1 MIEVA
6 LLLSALS
13 ILNGINQFL
22 LTSCSVFRR
31 IVLESPHD
39 SGYVVK
45 WFKLPLLEVQ
55 HVLTDVYLIIHSSIP
70 LFICDAIGVENTKKT
85 PEISTACI
93 HLCLPDVRVRHS
105 HAKGRIN
112 KRSECKNLM
121 FIFYINLYVFPDHFQ
136 PWYPKFVNSVVALH
150 SGLTPSW
157 PRIAPRHFNSSTV
170 FSCIT
175 VRRLYNRHLFCY
187 YRKLFLN

>member
-13 ILNGINQFL
+13 ILKGINHFL
-22 LTSCSVFRR
+22 LTSCSIFRR

-45 WFKLPLLEVQ
+45 WFKLPFLGVQ
-55 HVLTDVYLIIHSSIP
+55 HVFTGVYLIIHSSIL

-85 PEISTACI
+85 SEISTAWI
-93 HLCLPDVRVRHS
+93 NLCRPDVRVRQS
-105 HAKGRIN
+105 HAKGRID

-121 FIFYINLYVFPDHFQ
+121 FIFYINLCFSR
-136 PWYPKFVNSVVALH
+136 SVSTVI
-150 SGLTPSW
+150 SQICQDSS
-157 PRIAPRHFNSSTV
+157 RIAFWIDAILVEDRTKV
-170 FSCIT
+170 F
-175 VRRLYNRHLFCY
+175 
-187 YRKLFLN
+187 